1 VRDKRTPDF
10 AAASDALENTR
21 RTMERNART
30 RMPTSDSPIERANEH
45 SEAGDP
51 AVCRKASNGS
61 RYWLANLVFVAP
73 TRYGAIILD
82 LGRNRYLGIGQV
94 ETFALE
100 RVVEDWPA
108 RSSDS
113 LAPSRHIAEKELI
126 DSLASSGIIRLG
138 PRMPRAIPQ
147 AAVHL
152 DGELVA
158 IGDEIDAAASIH
170 LGHIVFFVYTLIAS
184 YFALRFQPI
193 ASVIQSVHAHR
204 LAAIRGGYDFDLR
217 RASEFVSIFRRIR
230 PYVFVAGGNCLL
242 HALTLVRFLAHY
254 NQFPHLVL
262 GVKVDPWGAHSWVQY
277 GNFLLDTN
285 PEKVCGFTAILA
297 V

>member
-1 VRDKRTPDF
+1 
-10 AAASDALENTR
+10 
-21 RTMERNART
+21 MERNART
-30 RMPTSDSPIERANEH
+30 RTLISDSPIERANEH
-45 SEAGDP
+45 SEFWTPVRREA
-51 AVCRKASNGS
+51 CNGS
-61 RYWLANLVFVAP
+61 RYWLANLVFVAR
-73 TRYGAIILD
+73 TRHGAIILD
-82 LGRNRYLGIGQV
+82 LGRNRYLGIGQA
-94 ETFALE
+94 ETLALE

-108 RSSDS
+108 RSSGS
-113 LAPSRHIAEKELI
+113 HAPSRHVAEKELI
-126 DSLASSGIIRLG
+126 DSLSSSGIIRHG
-138 PRMPRAIPQ
+138 PRAPRAIPQ
-147 AAVHL
+147 TSVQL

-158 IGDEIDAAASIH
+158 IGDEIDGAASVH
-170 LGHIVFFVYTLIAS
+170 LGHIVCFAHSLIAS
-184 YFALRFQPI
+184 YLALRFQPI

-204 LAAIRGGYDFDLR
+204 LAAIRSGNDFDWR

-230 PYVFVAGGNCLL
+230 PYAFVAGGHCLL

-262 GVKVDPWGAHSWVQY
+262 GVKVDPWGAHSWVQF

>member
-1 VRDKRTPDF
+1 
-10 AAASDALENTR
+10 
-21 RTMERNART
+21 MERNART
-30 RMPTSDSPIERANEH
+30 RTPTPDSPIERANEH
-45 SEAGDP
+45 SEFRTP
-51 AVCRKASNGS
+51 VRSEASNGS
-61 RYWLANLVFVAP
+61 RYWLANLVFVAR
-73 TRYGAIILD
+73 TRHGAIILD
-82 LGRNRYLGIGQV
+82 LGRNRYLGIGQA
-94 ETFALE
+94 ETLALE

-108 RSSDS
+108 QSSGS
-113 LAPSRHIAEKELI
+113 HAPSRHVAEKELI
-126 DSLASSGIIRLG
+126 DSLSSSGIIRHG
-138 PRMPRAIPQ
+138 PRTPRAIPQ
-147 AAVHL
+147 TSVQL

-158 IGDEIDAAASIH
+158 IGDEIDAAASVH
-170 LGHIVFFVYTLIAS
+170 LGHIVCFAHSLIAS
-184 YFALRFQPI
+184 YLALRFQPI

-204 LAAIRGGYDFDLR
+204 LAAIRSGNDFDWR

-230 PYVFVAGGNCLL
+230 PYAFVAGGHCLL